1 MNRKS
6 TIWLAATTLIIL
18 SMVLGACA
26 PATPEPVQPGVTEVE
41 IIITEIV
48 EGTPVVITATP
59 PPEEEPTPVPPTDR
73 TSAWLDTVVFIEEPS
88 ADAAVTRLEVG
99 DIDVYAF
106 TVASAEVAA
115 RVAASPTLKG
125 WRSFGS
131 YNEFT
136 FNPVGPIF
144 EGTGKLNPFSVPRM
158 REAVNWLIDRDFI
171 TQEVVGGMAVPRW
184 HAMNNASNDY
194 ALLADVAAA
203 LERQYGY
210 DLELAREVITEEMT
224 ALGAELVG
232 GLWQYEGEPVEIIL
246 LIRTEDERLQIG
258 DYLGNQLEEVGFTV
272 VRDYKTA
279 GEASPI
285 WISGNPADGLFHV
298 YTGGWIT
305 TVVPR
310 DLADNFDFFYTP
322 RGLGFPLWQAYTP
335 DPEFDAL
342 TQRLDTSDFTT
353 LEERRELMAQAM
365 ELAFKDSVRVWIS
378 DRASVSP
385 MRAEV
390 MVGADLYGAVA
401 GSFIWP
407 YTLKREGEI
416 GGSMTI
422 AMPSILT
429 EPWNPVEGTNWIY
442 DMMLIRGT
450 GETATNPD
458 PYTGLAW
465 PQRIER
471 AEVVVQEGLPVGAT
485 LDWVSLEFAPEIAVP
500 DDAWVDWDAEEQRF
514 ITSGEAYPEGRT
526 ALRKSTVYYEADL
539 FDKVVWHDGSP
550 FSLADIVFNMILQ
563 FDRAKEES
571 EIFDESKVGPF
582 GSFMASHRG
591 VRILSEDPLVIETWS
606 DFWQLDA
613 EANVTTWWPGFATS
627 IATPRAQGAWHS
639 TTLGVMAET
648 KELAAFSSAKAEDLE
663 VEWMSYISGPTVQIL
678 ADQLAE
684 AREEGL
690 IPYEPTLSEYISEA
704 DAQARWDNLNTFFGA
719 RGHFWIGTG
728 VFFLERA
735 FPVEG
740 TVILRRSL
748 DHPDMADKWERFA
761 EPMISDVEVDGPGR
775 VTIGEEAT
783 FEVYVEFQGQPYPL
797 DELFGVKYILFDA
810 AGELA
815 ASGDAVAIEDGY
827 FEIVLSADLT
837 SQLEAG
843 SNLLE
848 VVVISN
854 LVAVPSTDSM
864 SFVTAD

>member
-6 TIWLAATTLIIL
+6 KIWLAATTLIIL

-41 IIITEIV
+41 VIITEIV

-59 PPEEEPTPVPPTDR
+59 PPPEEPTPVPPTDR
-73 TSAWLDTVVFIEEPS
+73 TGAWLDTVIFIEEPS
-88 ADAAVTRLEVG
+88 ADAAITRLEVG

-106 TVASAEVAA
+106 TVANPEVAA
-115 RVAASPTLKG
+115 RVAASPALKG
-125 WRSFGS
+125 WASFGS

-136 FNPVGPIF
+136 FNPVGPVF

-171 TQEVVGGMAVPRW
+171 AQEVAGGMAVPRW
-184 HAMNNASNDY
+184 HSLNNASNDY
-194 ALLADVAAA
+194 ALLADVAKA
-203 LERQYGY
+203 LERIYAY
-210 DLELAREVITEEMT
+210 DIELAREVMAEEMT

-246 LIRTEDERLQIG
+246 LIRTEDERRQIG

-279 GEASPI
+279 AEASPI
-285 WISGNPADGLFHV
+285 WISGNPADGLFHI

-310 DLADNFDFFYTP
+310 DLAGNFDFFYSP

-335 DPEFDAL
+335 DAEFDAVM
-342 TQRLDTSDFTT
+342 QRLDQSDFTT
-353 LEERRELMAQAM
+353 LEERRELMSEAM
-365 ELAFKDSVRVWIS
+365 EMAFKDSVRVWIS
-378 DRASVSP
+378 DRRSVSP
-385 MRAEV
+385 MREEV
-390 MVGADLYGAVA
+390 MVGADLYGAIA
-401 GSFIWP
+401 GSYIWP
-407 YTLKREGEI
+407 YTLKRADEI

-422 AMPSILT
+422 AMPSMLT

-442 DMMLIRGT
+442 DMMLIRGS

-465 PQRIER
+465 PQRLER
-471 AEVVVQEGLPVGAT
+471 AEVVVEEGLPVGKT
-485 LDWVSLEFAPEIAVP
+485 LDWVSLEFVPEIQVP
-500 DDAWVDWDAEEQRF
+500 DDAWVDWDAEAQTF
-514 ITSGEAYPEGRT
+514 ITAGEAYPEGRT
-526 ALRKSTVYYEADL
+526 ALRYSKVYYEEDL
-539 FDKVVWHDGSP
+539 FDTVMWHDGSP
-550 FSLADIVFNMILQ
+550 FTIGDIVFNMILQ

-571 EIFDESKVGPF
+571 EIFDASKVGPF
-582 GSFMASHRG
+582 TSFLTPFRG
-591 VRILSEDPLVIETWS
+591 VRILSEDPLVIETWT
-606 DFWQLDA
+606 DLWTLDA
-613 EANVTTWWPGFATS
+613 EQNVTTWWPGFATT
-627 IATPRAQGAWHS
+627 IATPRAQGAWHN
-639 TTLGVMAET
+639 TTLGAMAEA
-648 KELAAFSSAKAEDLE
+648 KELAAFSSAKAEELE

-684 AREEGL
+684 AREEGY
-690 IPYEPTLSEYISEA
+690 IPYANTLGDYIGA
-704 DAQARWDNLNTFFGA
+704 DEAQARWDNLNTFYTA

-735 FPVEG
+735 FPVEK
-740 TVILRRSL
+740 TVIFRRYL

-797 DELFGVKYILFDA
+797 DDIIAVKFILFDA

-815 ASGDAVAIEDGY
+815 ASGDATAIEDGY
-827 FEIVLSADLT
+827 FEVTLPADVT
-837 SQLEAG
+837 AELEAG

-848 VVVISN
+848 IVVISR